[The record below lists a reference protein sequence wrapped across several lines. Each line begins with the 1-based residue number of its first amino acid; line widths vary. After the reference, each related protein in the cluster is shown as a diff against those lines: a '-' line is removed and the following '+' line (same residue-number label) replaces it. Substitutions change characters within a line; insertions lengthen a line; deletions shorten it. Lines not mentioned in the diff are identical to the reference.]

1 MTSDKFYFPPSWRL
15 CAGLGQTVKLRRG
28 KRLGQAK
35 PSLSP
40 WLILGAPNRR
50 PRLVRRMVSSSAP
63 DSRSWRHRHFARDV
77 RVGSH
82 CWVIPISLSLVGCRL
97 RGHPPTSLGH
107 PRGVSCLCGASP
119 APGRVLLDPTSP
131 RPRIAGRATL
141 GRPAMKVGI
150 RSRAGRAALTR
161 RALRAAAVNEPPGAV
176 ESLCREAR
184 VSSEGAAGASAAAR
198 RRGDASRKAKRQA
211 RAPEEDPL
219 ADQAQRR
226 NWNLAALNLA
236 AMSWAARRADAGADD
251 PRSDHRPYPC

>member
-1 MTSDKFYFPPSWRL
+1 
-15 CAGLGQTVKLRRG
+15 
-28 KRLGQAK
+28 
-35 PSLSP
+35 
-40 WLILGAPNRR
+40 
-50 PRLVRRMVSSSAP
+50 MVSSSAP

-97 RGHPPTSLGH
+97 RGHPPTSLRH
-107 PRGVSCLCGASP
+107 PRGVSCLRGASP
-119 APGRVLLDPTSP
+119 AHEGFAGRTLP

-176 ESLCREAR
+176 ESLYREAR

-198 RRGDASRKAKRQA
+198 RRGSASRKAKLKA
-211 RAPEEDPL
+211 RAPEEDTL
-219 ADQAQRR
+219 ADQAQRS
-226 NWNLAALNLA
+226 NWNRAALNLA
-236 AMSWAARRADAGADD
+236 AKSWDARRADAGAGDR
-251 PRSDHRPYPC
+251 RSDHRPYPC